1 MTLPVTLPVGAGSPY
16 RVSMVCLGN
25 ICRSPMAAAVLRARL
40 AEEGLAEVVSV
51 DSAGTGSWHIGEQAD
66 PRARAALARRGYDA
80 ERHRAQQLDAGW
92 FAERD
97 LLLAMDHDN
106 LRTLQLLAPSPDA
119 AGRVRLLRS
128 FDATATSPDEHVV
141 PDPYYSDDAV
151 FDLDLDI
158 IERSVDGLID
168 ALRGHVQPEG

>member
-1 MTLPVTLPVGAGSPY
+1 MTLPVTLPAGTGRTY

-40 AEEGLAEVVSV
+40 AGEGLAELVTV

-66 PRARAALARRGYDA
+66 PRARAVLARRGYDA
-80 ERHRAQQLDAGW
+80 EQHRARQLDAGW

-106 LRTLQLLAPSPDA
+106 LRTLQLLAPSPA
-119 AGRVRLLRS
+119 AAARVRLLRS
-128 FDATATSPDEHVV
+128 FDATATSPDEQVV
-141 PDPYYSDDAV
+141 PDPYYSDEAGFAV
-151 FDLDLDI
+151 GLDI
-158 IERSVDGLID
+158 IERSVDGLVQ
-168 ALRGHVQPEG
+168 ALRGHVQPGG